1 MDYEDIMAM
10 ILNKNNQIKPKQEEV
25 KSEIFGGSNTG
36 ENELQ
41 ELEGD
46 YFRQISDS

>member
-10 ILNKNNQIKPKQEEV
+10 ILNKNNDLKPQQDDA
-25 KSEIFGGSNTG
+25 KSEIFGGSNTSK
-36 ENELQ
+36 NELQ

-46 YFRQISDS
+46 YYR